1 MVWKIGWAW
10 RKNRIEINNFN
21 IQSERMLLNLNNQS
35 KMAFYPDSGQFIAWN
50 ASDFESNFY
59 AVVLVD

>member
-1 MVWKIGWAW
+1 
-10 RKNRIEINNFN
+10 
-21 IQSERMLLNLNNQS
+21 MLLNLNNQS